1 MEVKYLCKDPLILEL
16 DNFLSTN
23 ECDEL
28 IKLSKKH
35 LEDSSINF
43 AQKDKDYRRSNSI
56 NIKNDKLENK
66 IRDKLNEIQ
75 ETDCLVCSEVQ
86 ITKYRIGG
94 FYKDHF
100 DAFLDQQE
108 FGEKQRHITSI
119 IYLNDSFDGGET
131 TFSRLNLSIP
141 PKMGKLVIFKNC
153 IGQTNYIHP
162 NSLHSSEKVTR
173 GEKYIATLWYTSNS
187 MTQDNP

>member
-23 ECDEL
+23 ECHEL